1 MSDNEL
7 LYALALQRTKNIGD
21 VNAKR
26 LISKCG
32 SAENVFLEKKQHL
45 MKINGIGSY
54 AMRYLF
60 DGANLR
66 EAEKELVY
74 LQENNITARYFLDNS
89 YPERLRYC
97 IDAPLVLFSKGN
109 INLNNPRVISIVGTR
124 KITSYGRSFCQQL
137 IEEIK
142 DYQPIVVSGFAYGVD
157 IYAHQMAMKHQ
168 LQTIGVMAHGLEQMY
183 PKVHQKYAE
192 GVLNNGGFL
201 TEFWHTDS
209 IQRENFLQRNR
220 VIAGMSEATIVIES
234 AEKGGSLVT
243 ADIAFSYN
251 REVFA
256 VPGRANDVYSKG
268 CNNLI
273 KRNKAAILTSGKDLA
288 RYLNWD
294 LEQERPK
301 IVQKQLF
308 VEMSVEEQKIHD
320 FLMSKGKQ
328 LLDVISLECQI
339 PVHKATTFLLQM
351 EMKGLIKPLP
361 GKLFEAI

>member
-1 MSDNEL
+1 MNDDEL

-21 VNAKR
+21 INAKR

-32 SAENVFLEKKQHL
+32 SAENVFLEKKQTL
-45 MKINGIGSY
+45 TKINGIGSF

-60 DGANLR
+60 DGNNLK
-66 EAEKELVY
+66 EAEKELAY
-74 LQENNITARYFLDNS
+74 IKKHQITPRYFLDDL

-142 DYQPIVVSGFAYGVD
+142 EYNPLIVSGFAYGVD
-157 IYAHQMAMKHQ
+157 ISAHQMAMKHQ
-168 LQTIGVMAHGLEQMY
+168 LQTIGVMAHGLEQIY
-183 PKVHQKYAE
+183 PKAHQKYVE
-192 GVLNNGGFL
+192 TVLKNGGFL
-201 TEFWHTDS
+201 TEFWHNDA

-220 VIAGMSEATIVIES
+220 IIAGMSEATIVIES

-243 ADIAFSYN
+243 ADIAFSYD

-256 VPGRANDVYSKG
+256 VPGRTNDTYSKG

-294 LEQERPK
+294 LEEKQPK
-301 IVQKQLF
+301 SIQKQLF
-308 VEMSVEEQKIHD
+308 VEMSSEEQKIHD

-339 PVHKATTFLLQM
+339 PIHQTTTTLFQM
-351 EMKGLIKPLP
+351 EMKGVIRPLP